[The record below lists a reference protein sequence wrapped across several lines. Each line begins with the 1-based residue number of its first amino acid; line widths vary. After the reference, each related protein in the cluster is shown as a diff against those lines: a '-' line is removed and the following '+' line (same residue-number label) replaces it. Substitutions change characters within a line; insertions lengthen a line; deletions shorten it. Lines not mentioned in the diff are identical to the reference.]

1 MRTPG
6 TATSYALRGMF
17 VILAVLGSLVPVAQA
32 VASLATEAG
41 SASTSQAEGGRDADA
56 SGPAPGRAEAMAFAT
71 AVNLRHRAVLDAGD
85 RFASS
90 LDAIISASDDAL
102 QPDGT
107 YPGIVGI
114 GPPCECSG
122 FRRDHTFAL
131 EGANPGSAIVYRQIE
146 GYFTLLTAER
156 ELVMFT
162 LPDDVPGTPDSL
174 RLAAEINRWTH
185 YIYVELSPR
194 SIRSSKDPSVIRA
207 EATRQR
213 AVLAGM
219 LNGLR
224 EALAGF
230 YDGAVRPVT
239 AASNVTTAT
248 RSEWHWGAGIGVG
261 ATSEARFT
269 LSPGSVDID
278 DIVPLAAWPDPD
290 AQFRMAYQIASGA
303 LTVEHAD
310 RVAQY
315 LADQT
320 RRERIRQAVRNRIAD
335 PSLSTYFGDSPLPVR
350 AGTDPSSP
358 VVDMLEPGDLVELGE
373 PHGGSIEGL
382 APTPVRYPVGI
393 ILPNGLGPRGF
404 VSVERHGRTPV
415 RAFVSGPDLLN
426 DADTEKLLTCITGPA
441 KYRYGCDSKASWV
454 LGSRPDSD
462 AIRAYVVAA
471 HASTPAVAEWVLA
484 QSGLLAFRDQ
494 VVRAVAARVANR
506 PWDTYLDDTPLT
518 VRAEPAEDAPAIAT
532 IMPGDR
538 IEVLGSLPVL
548 AHSGAL
554 VEVARVRVPASEAS
568 RVTEGYVIGPAVV
581 GSLWRGRSSLL
592 TVGRSQRPVGVA
604 LADVPVITDRA
615 VRTFLE
621 TSEYDRARVE
631 GILDSPEL
639 PGPVVVISSISKFTL
654 GAANNNYATRRITL
668 FDSRTGAR
676 LQSIDHHDGSGQ
688 VVPHFDGAG
697 FDLVANGH
705 GPQDASCCTT
715 ALAVTRFR
723 WDGASFKELTTVRM
737 QIPYK

>member
-1 MRTPG
+1 MTKTG
-6 TATSYALRGMF
+6 NATSYALRGLL
-17 VILAVLGSLVPVAQA
+17 VILVALGSLAPVTPSI
-32 VASLATEAG
+32 ASRGNPPGPAPR
-41 SASTSQAEGGRDADA
+41 SQAAGGQSDDA
-56 SGPAPGRAEAMAFAT
+56 SGPAPLRAEAMAFAT
-71 AVNLRHRAVLDAGD
+71 AVYLRQRAVLDAVAEFD
-85 RFASS
+85 SS
-90 LDAIISASDDAL
+90 LGAIIRASDDAL
-102 QPDGT
+102 QPDGSHPNANIT
-107 YPGIVGI
+107 D
-114 GPPCECSG
+114 PPCKWLDLRPHRHMAVQAAIS
-122 FRRDHTFAL
+122 HPAL
-131 EGANPGSAIVYRQIE
+131 VAHQTEAYVALTRAMCE
-146 GYFTLLTAER
+146 LDRFT
-156 ELVMFT
+156 M
-162 LPDDVPGTPDSL
+162 PDDIPATPDSL
-174 RLAAEINRWTH
+174 RLASEVNRWNTWAFEA
-185 YIYVELSPR
+185 YPYYVTPLNDPAHLRAQASEVRTRLGYLHHRFSDALS
-194 SIRSSKDPSVIRA
+194 
-207 EATRQR
+207 
-213 AVLAGM
+213 GF
-219 LNGLR
+219 NGGLVDR
-224 EALAGF
+224 KSGQNRL
-230 YDGAVRPVT
+230 
-239 AASNVTTAT
+239 
-248 RSEWHWGAGIGVG
+248 WIG
-261 ATSEARFT
+261 
-269 LSPGSVDID
+269 LGSGDID
-278 DIVPLAAWPDPD
+278 EIIPLAAWPDPA
-290 AQFRMAYQIASGA
+290 AQYRMAYEIAVGA
-303 LTVEHAD
+303 LTVGHAD

-335 PSLSTYFGDSPLPVR
+335 PSLSTYFGDSPLPVL

-358 VVDMLEPGDLVELGE
+358 IVAMLEPGDLVELGE
-373 PHGGSIEGL
+373 PHGGSGERP

-415 RAFVSGPDLLN
+415 RAFVSGPDLLK

-494 VVRAVAARVANR
+494 VVRAVAARVANQ